1 MPSLL
6 STLVAI
12 GLCVS
17 SASAGSKHDPIVHTD
32 SGLVVGETYSIPD
45 APDSVNK
52 FLGIPFAISPPERF
66 ASAER
71 AKRSKKP
78 IIAKEKK
85 PSCMQQFNYP
95 EATRNFTIHVFN
107 NPPVPESEDCL
118 YLNVYT
124 PNKPAPRGGWPV
136 MFWLFGGGLQFGS
149 GSVGAYD
156 GENMAGYNDVVVVGG
171 NYRTNVF
178 GFINSPELPIDQRNL
193 GFLDQRLALDWVQR
207 NIRAFGGN
215 PDKVTIFGESAGAT
229 SADLHVIMT
238 PKNPPFRAAILQSG
252 SANLDRGENQG
263 WEPLVE
269 GMGCK
274 NASSAIA
281 CVRKKKASEIKEF
294 IECNMLA
301 FPPIM
306 DNVTVAEDV
315 RERRASGN
323 IAKVPVMIGTTAE
336 EARVY
341 KPKGTVDEFLEAT
354 FPNMPELQDAL
365 REKYPLGS
373 PNLET
378 DGDVTAAIATD
389 IRFTCIAKSVAK
401 DYSAHV
407 NTWRYLFNAS
417 FPNRQPFPDAGA
429 YHSSEIEIVFGTYPR
444 EGATAQQ
451 AALSKSMMNAWTDFA
466 KNPEHGPGWN
476 AVGSQF
482 PYLPAL
488 LVLPRPSIPKS
499 GSKSDRTS
507 GQRAELRTRTLL
519 KPPNLTSHT
528 LGYPHGPVD
537 VQFGRVTVHCTPY
550 LLQLGLT
557 KSRTSLVWL
566 AGPLS
571 GLIMQPLVGVITDR
585 STSKWGRRRPF
596 MIGGSFIV
604 GLCLLVLGWASEI
617 VAFFVADEETKKS
630 VTIAVAV
637 LSIYAV
643 DFAINVAWFSMGMCA
658 VGHLIGYA
666 IGSIDMLA
674 TFGTAMGDSQFKQ
687 MTIISA
693 VSLIFSVS
701 VTSYAVKERVLISLK
716 DSDKKKGAGKILAQL
731 FRTTVNLPPRIK
743 AICWAQFWAWIG
755 WFPFLFYSS
764 TWVGETYF
772 RYEAP
777 KAVEQS
783 SDTLGDVG
791 RLGSMSLVIFSS
803 ITFISSVIL
812 PFGVLSPDNKKSS
825 FARRPPLSIIRLF
838 NKIPFPRPDLQTA
851 WMIAHIM
858 FAVTMVFAPFAH
870 SLRFATFIVAISGI
884 PWAVCSWAPFAFM
897 GVEINRL
904 AIPSFSRKS
913 AVTMITSASVNRHN
927 SDLSNYDLELED
939 RGPSVLRLNHNSHS
953 PDLDSDSDSDDDEGS
968 STGELAGIY
977 LGVLNV
983 YTTLPQFVGTFI
995 SWIVFSIFEPGNSPI
1010 TKEGGPETNPAG
1022 ADIPTEHKDGGGEW
1036 IHANHDG
1043 PNAIAVCLFI
1053 GAISALVACE
1063 ATRRLRYVR

>member
-1 MPSLL
+1 
-6 STLVAI
+6 
-12 GLCVS
+12 
-17 SASAGSKHDPIVHTD
+17 
-32 SGLVVGETYSIPD
+32 
-45 APDSVNK
+45 
-52 FLGIPFAISPPERF
+52 
-66 ASAER
+66 
-71 AKRSKKP
+71 
-78 IIAKEKK
+78 
-85 PSCMQQFNYP
+85 
-95 EATRNFTIHVFN
+95 
-107 NPPVPESEDCL
+107 
-118 YLNVYT
+118 
-124 PNKPAPRGGWPV
+124 
-136 MFWLFGGGLQFGS
+136 
-149 GSVGAYD
+149 
-156 GENMAGYNDVVVVGG
+156 
-171 NYRTNVF
+171 
-178 GFINSPELPIDQRNL
+178 
-193 GFLDQRLALDWVQR
+193 
-207 NIRAFGGN
+207 
-215 PDKVTIFGESAGAT
+215 
-229 SADLHVIMT
+229 
-238 PKNPPFRAAILQSG
+238 
-252 SANLDRGENQG
+252 
-263 WEPLVE
+263 
-269 GMGCK
+269 
-274 NASSAIA
+274 
-281 CVRKKKASEIKEF
+281 
-294 IECNMLA
+294 
-301 FPPIM
+301 
-306 DNVTVAEDV
+306 
-315 RERRASGN
+315 
-323 IAKVPVMIGTTAE
+323 
-336 EARVY
+336 
-341 KPKGTVDEFLEAT
+341 
-354 FPNMPELQDAL
+354 
-365 REKYPLGS
+365 
-373 PNLET
+373 
-378 DGDVTAAIATD
+378 
-389 IRFTCIAKSVAK
+389 
-401 DYSAHV
+401 
-407 NTWRYLFNAS
+407 
-417 FPNRQPFPDAGA
+417 
-429 YHSSEIEIVFGTYPR
+429 
-444 EGATAQQ
+444 
-451 AALSKSMMNAWTDFA
+451 
-466 KNPEHGPGWN
+466 
-476 AVGSQF
+476 
-482 PYLPAL
+482 
-488 LVLPRPSIPKS
+488 
-499 GSKSDRTS
+499 
-507 GQRAELRTRTLL
+507 
-519 KPPNLTSHT
+519 
-528 LGYPHGPVD
+528 
-537 VQFGRVTVHCTPY
+537 
-550 LLQLGLT
+550 
-557 KSRTSLVWL
+557 
-566 AGPLS
+566 
-571 GLIMQPLVGVITDR
+571 
-585 STSKWGRRRPF
+585 
-596 MIGGSFIV
+596 
-604 GLCLLVLGWASEI
+604 
-617 VAFFVADEETKKS
+617 
-630 VTIAVAV
+630 
-637 LSIYAV
+637 
-643 DFAINVAWFSMGMCA
+643 MCA

-851 WMIAHIM
+851 WMLSHVM